1 MPSYFRGISKGI
13 LLDIGRAILVAIGII
28 TLLIAIAVVSCTWI
42 ASSGDTYELKG
53 SYSSP
58 DGSHLLAVGLS
69 MGGGA
74 AGRCSRHL
82 LIMPS
87 QIQFDGRKVQEEYQ
101 VGMLGCGGEIKIQWE
116 SETLV
121 HVLVVLSEPWDQ
133 IGSGYLLG
141 THDRSGKVKVDYRFG
156 AM

>member
-1 MPSYFRGISKGI
+1 
-13 LLDIGRAILVAIGII
+13 
-28 TLLIAIAVVSCTWI
+28 
-42 ASSGDTYELKG
+42 
-53 SYSSP
+53 
-58 DGSHLLAVGLS
+58 
-69 MGGGA
+69 
-74 AGRCSRHL
+74 
-82 LIMPS
+82 MPS